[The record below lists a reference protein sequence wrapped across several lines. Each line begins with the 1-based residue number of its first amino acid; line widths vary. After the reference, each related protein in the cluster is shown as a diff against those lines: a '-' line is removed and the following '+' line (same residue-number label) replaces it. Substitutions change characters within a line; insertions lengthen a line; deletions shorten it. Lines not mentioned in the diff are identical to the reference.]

1 MSLSWFSNQWAIFAL
16 FWLPSLS
23 ELSLEPP
30 GLSVPTL
37 GDSNPSE
44 CVWEG
49 GEGEIWGTRGL
60 ADMVPTLAAL
70 GNVHLTQL
78 PSILM
83 PSGATP

>member
-23 ELSLEPP
+23 ELSLGPP

-60 ADMVPTLAAL
+60 ADMLPTLAAL
-70 GNVHLTQL
+70 GNV
-78 PSILM
+78 SI
-83 PSGATP
+83 